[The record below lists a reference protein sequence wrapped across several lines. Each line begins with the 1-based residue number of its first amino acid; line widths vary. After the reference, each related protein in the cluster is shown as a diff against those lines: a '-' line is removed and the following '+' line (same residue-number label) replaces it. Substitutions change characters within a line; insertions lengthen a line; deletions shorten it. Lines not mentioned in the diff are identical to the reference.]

1 MPLPAWPSA
10 LMTIARSR
18 PVFEACQAYALTLPK
33 VVDVPDARSRTINVV
48 PIAVGGAR
56 VEVSDDDAEKAVEVL
71 KLSGSEDQ

>member
-1 MPLPAWPSA
+1 MKVIGSYSNPDEANLVASVLEGNVIKALVRDTNSA
-10 LMTIARSR
+10 NWI
-18 PVFEACQAYALTLPK
+18 
-33 VVDVPDARSRTINVV
+33 